1 MADIQTYARPLRLYR
16 YRSLRSRPVRGERH
30 ISRAALN
37 QELDAIEN
45 RYIFCP
51 RFVDMNDPMEG
62 LYRASGRVRGRS
74 DYPEVQEL
82 LFGEKVQTGIASLC
96 ETWDNELM
104 WAHYADEFRGI
115 CVSYS
120 FDKLLRGLPES
131 CALSR
136 IAYGDKPYHLHS
148 TAFRQQ
154 DRARAILSTKS
165 LRWSYE
171 REWRL
176 FAEETGRAH
185 FNTDAVSSVYLG
197 ARMADG
203 DRRLVRRRLES
214 IGVAIRDTLIEGFT
228 VKRSGPVRRAEG

>member
-1 MADIQTYARPLRLYR
+1 MANIQTYARPLRLYR
-16 YRSLRSRPVRGERH
+16 YRSLRSRVVGGERR
-30 ISRAALN
+30 IDPAALN
-37 QELDAIEN
+37 RELEAIEN

-51 RFVDMNDPMEG
+51 QFIDMNDPMEG
-62 LYRASGRVRGRS
+62 LYRASGRVRGRA
-74 DYPEVQEL
+74 DYHELQAL

-96 ETWDNELM
+96 ESWDNELM

-115 CVSYS
+115 CVGYS
-120 FDKLLRGLPES
+120 FDKLLHGLPES

-148 TAFRQQ
+148 AAFRQQ

-176 FAEETGRAH
+176 FAEHTGPTH
-185 FNTDAVSSVYLG
+185 YDSDAVSSVYLG
-197 ARMADG
+197 ARMADE
-203 DRRLVRRRLES
+203 DRRLVRRRLEL
-214 IGVAIRDTLIEGFT
+214 IGVAMRDTLIEGFT
-228 VKRSGPVRRAEG
+228 VKRSARLKSAEN

>member
-16 YRSLRSRPVRGERH
+16 YRSLRSLRVGGERH
-30 ISRAALN
+30 IDRAALN
-37 QELDAIEN
+37 RELEAIDD

-74 DYPEVQEL
+74 DYPELEGL
-82 LFGEKVQTGIASLC
+82 LFGEKVGTGIASLC

-148 TAFRQQ
+148 AALRQE

-176 FAEETGRAH
+176 FANETGPAH
-185 FNTDAVSSVYLG
+185 FTTDAVSSVYLG
-197 ARMADG
+197 ARMADR

-214 IGVAIRDTLIEGFT
+214 MGVAMRDTFIEGFT
-228 VKRSGPVRRAEG
+228 VKRSGRIRSADS